1 MDRQEVARHLPWGRH
16 QARKFHMKKE
26 ESCQES
32 SKTFLNKFK
41 ETVQNS
47 DIQLRQHF
55 WRFTMSI

>member
-1 MDRQEVARHLPWGRH
+1 
-16 QARKFHMKKE
+16 MKKE
-26 ESCQES
+26 GSCQES

-55 WRFTMSI
+55 WRYTMST